1 MQPEQLQVLLAE
13 QFPGCEVRVSAVDNH
28 FDVLV
33 VGEVFA
39 GLRPVKRQQLVYA
52 VLGEYIADGSI
63 HAVTPVDGSPLLFSD
78 HPFSASVST
87 ECVGR

>member
-1 MQPEQLQVLLAE
+1 MQPEQLQVLLAG

-63 HAVTPVDGSPLLFSD
+63 HAVQIQAFTPAEW
-78 HPFSASVST
+78 SARQ
-87 ECVGR
+87 EG